1 MIGNVSPNADSETRV
16 PVVDALE
23 LLALFALPALVGG
36 VGFALFGGSE
46 SFVTGLVYGGCVGYL
61 LVTIRARF
69 QAVRTPDGIERR
81 RPDPEDTW
89 WTKVANIE
97 YDKKYDR
104 ILAVVLALVGIAAFA
119 AIPFVDT
126 RDMGL
131 VLRLVMVGL
140 FGITVSLMTYAS
152 LSLRSRE

>member
-1 MIGNVSPNADSETRV
+1 MSPNADSKTRA
-16 PVVDALE
+16 PVVDLLE
-23 LLALFALPALVGG
+23 SVAAFVLPALVGG
-36 VGFALFGGSE
+36 VGFALLRGSE
-46 SFVTGLVYGGCVGYL
+46 SFTTGLVYGGCVGYL
-61 LVTIRARF
+61 LFTIRWRF
-69 QAVRTPDGIERR
+69 RAFRTPDGIERR

-126 RDMGL
+126 EDMGL

-140 FGITVSLMTYAS
+140 FGVTTSLMTYAS